1 MIHAAAT
8 DVRIV
13 PMRRDHLND
22 VHRIDTQVY
31 PKPWSLSLFRQELAL
46 TDSRV
51 YVVAQ
56 VNEQLVGHAG
66 MMLAAGEGHITTVAV
81 DPQWQGR
88 GIASRMLLEL
98 HRRAVERGA
107 SAMTLEVRVSN
118 QRAIEL
124 YRRFGYAPAGIRRN
138 YYSEEGEDALIM
150 WAHDVHQ
157 PAHAERLA
165 AIERELDRPTTPQG
179 AHDGDAAPRAHGEE
193 TARER

>member
-1 MIHAAAT
+1 MIHMAAT

-13 PMRRDHLND
+13 PMQREHLGD
-22 VHRIDTQVY
+22 VHRIDEQVY

-46 TDSRV
+46 TESRV

-56 VNEQLVGHAG
+56 VDGQLVGHAG

-81 DPQWQGR
+81 DPSWQGR
-88 GIASRMLLEL
+88 GVASRLLLEL
-98 HRRAVERGA
+98 HRRAIERGVT
-107 SAMTLEVRVSN
+107 AMTLEVRVSN
-118 QRAIEL
+118 QRAIDL

-165 AIERELDRPTTPQG
+165 AIERELDGAAPQRG
-179 AHDGDAAPRAHGEE
+179 ASDGDARRADAGEGDD
-193 TARER
+193 A